1 MDILQIKSQVI
12 KLMEQNKELKAQ
24 IADLHK
30 QMEEKDKNI
39 QQLWQK
45 CVDTQIKYDNL
56 VSAKV
61 LARDSDE
68 AQKARKRLSG
78 LVRNIDRC
86 IALLNKQE

>member
-1 MDILQIKSQVI
+1 MDILQIKSKVK
-12 KLMEQNKELKAQ
+12 KLMEQNNELKAQ

>member
-1 MDILQIKSQVI
+1 MDILQIKSKVK
-12 KLMEQNKELKAQ
+12 KLIEQNNELKAQ